1 MTRPID
7 INVLLDKIGD
17 GSGKSPTA
25 KDNDAKPRFLSRV
38 ERSNL
43 LQKGEQSSDIPFS
56 TSEEDY
62 RPIIDLQRPKRSR
75 FEEDAEVTDNGATNL
90 NHRGNTQLSSVPHTK
105 RAKFKF
111 QWDQSEDTL
120 AGYEPIVSLST
131 RKLLERDNRS
141 SRTKSDIL
149 EESYMGKHWR
159 EKMLNEMNERDWK
172 ILKEDFQIS
181 TRGKS
186 VQHPMRNWNELK
198 LIPSELLDIITEK
211 LGFETPTPIQR
222 ISIPNVLKD
231 RDFLGVA
238 STGSGKTL
246 AFLVPIFIKLMK
258 SPVRPRSIKVL
269 EGPKAL
275 VLVPT
280 RELAQQI
287 RTEAVRLASFLSK
300 ELSNFT
306 ATAIVGGHSLQE
318 VTNNL
323 VGGCDLLIATPG
335 KLIESLDNHL
345 VPINKV
351 STLVLDES
359 DKMIDLGF
367 EEQLSD
373 ILARLDVKRTL
384 SAIKLQ
390 TLMFTATLVPSIERL
405 ASRYLHNPVHATIG
419 GSEGYVPLI
428 KQLVEYVPGEDAGLR
443 GIKGLLNSREYK
455 PPIIIFINY
464 KSTADWL
471 AQQLQKQTTFKVT
484 VLHGSKHQEQR
495 EHSLR
500 LLRSGRAQVMIATNV
515 AARGL
520 DVPNVSLVIN
530 FQMSKKFE
538 DYVHRIGRTGRA
550 GAYGTAITYISGT
563 ESGKVINELYKYV
576 RDHDPTGENQFDKRV
591 SDLYGLG
598 GEQFEDIIY

>member
-17 GSGKSPTA
+17 GSGKSPTV

-43 LQKGEQSSDIPFS
+43 LQEGEQSSDIPFS

-90 NHRGNTQLSSVPHTK
+90 NHRGNTQLSSLPHAK

-287 RTEAVRLASFLSK
+287 RTEAVRLANFLSK

-306 ATAIVGGHSLQE
+306 VTAIVGGHSLQE

-384 SAIKLQ
+384 SAI
-390 TLMFTATLVPSIERL
+390 
-405 ASRYLHNPVHATIG
+405 
-419 GSEGYVPLI
+419 
-428 KQLVEYVPGEDAGLR
+428 
-443 GIKGLLNSREYK
+443 
-455 PPIIIFINY
+455 
-464 KSTADWL
+464 
-471 AQQLQKQTTFKVT
+471 
-484 VLHGSKHQEQR
+484 
-495 EHSLR
+495 
-500 LLRSGRAQVMIATNV
+500 
-515 AARGL
+515 
-520 DVPNVSLVIN
+520 
-530 FQMSKKFE
+530 
-538 DYVHRIGRTGRA
+538 
-550 GAYGTAITYISGT
+550 
-563 ESGKVINELYKYV
+563 
-576 RDHDPTGENQFDKRV
+576 
-591 SDLYGLG
+591 
-598 GEQFEDIIY
+598 